1 MRTGAGYWIRGDA
14 VITLRRMSTMTNLD
28 VSYGARVLSQKGP
41 KAARSP
47 GRRLSCPSALYAD
60 EAVVPFGAYW
70 LGVT

>member
-1 MRTGAGYWIRGDA
+1 MRTGAGYRIRRDTII
-14 VITLRRMSTMTNLD
+14 VLRRMSTVPNLD

-47 GRRLSCPSALYAD
+47 GRPLPCPSALYAD

-70 LGVT
+70 LPY